1 MKVLIA
7 EDDHL
12 TREIM
17 GQLMVSLG
25 LEPVPAK
32 DGISAW
38 MKYREDPVPL
48 VLIDRMI
55 PGISGDE
62 LCRRIRSLPDGG
74 DSYIIMVTAL
84 SGRRHLATGLQAG
97 ADDYAT
103 KPLDTELFRARIR
116 LAQKR
121 LLNRMKRPADSLNL
135 LANIDS

>member
-1 MKVLIA
+1 MKVLIV

-17 GQLMVSLG
+17 GQLMKSLG

-48 VLIDRMI
+48 VLIDRML

-62 LCRRIRSLPDGG
+62 LCRRIRSLPGG
-74 DSYIIMVTAL
+74 DDAYIIMVTAL
-84 SGRRHLATGLQAG
+84 SGRRHLETGLSAG

-103 KPLDTELFRARIR
+103 KPLDTDLFRGRIR

-121 LLNRMKRPADSLNL
+121 LRSRMNQSGNSLHPL
-135 LANIDS
+135 TKSES